1 MSCDDHHIPVFLC
14 CRVVLRGERM
24 IEAVNPESVEVF
36 NFKEEFGLT
45 EQEVNIIE

>member
-1 MSCDDHHIPVFLC
+1 
-14 CRVVLRGERM
+14 M

-36 NFKEEFGLT
+36 HFKEEFGLT